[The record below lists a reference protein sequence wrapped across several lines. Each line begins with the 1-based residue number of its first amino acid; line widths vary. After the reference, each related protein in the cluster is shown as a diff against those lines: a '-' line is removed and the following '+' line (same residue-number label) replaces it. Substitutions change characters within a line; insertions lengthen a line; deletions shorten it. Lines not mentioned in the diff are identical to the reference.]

1 MVNSVLGLL
10 HKKNNE
16 FFRNKFY
23 LNGACRMIVCSIYV
37 ITISKKTVVFCH
49 FGYFFG
55 HFWQKN
61 TPNFPAQYRIDHL
74 SIENKSDTVCTVN
87 FVATFHVLTRCYSID
102 SLDCKKSQV
111 VSILHNEFRKKE
123 NKNEKMII
131 SSFLGPPNK

>member
-1 MVNSVLGLL
+1 MPFSNKRCVIIPRGRLNKKNLNVVKKLSPPFFSNISILDHFFLPLAFIYITNLKKKLEKKHTAWTVNSVLGLL

-61 TPNFPAQYRIDHL
+61 TQKL
-74 SIENKSDTVCTVN
+74 ESI
-87 FVATFHVLTRCYSID
+87 
-102 SLDCKKSQV
+102 
-111 VSILHNEFRKKE
+111 
-123 NKNEKMII
+123 
-131 SSFLGPPNK
+131 